1 MLSGDGRPSPGRLA
15 IIGPRTHLASKPDGR
30 LARHG
35 ITRKT
40 PMFRNLFLATALAL
54 RGHPHVIGGANLRII
69 GNGENFTVEVIGT
82 PNTQGPAISRLV
94 GQGENQAVE
103 FLPRR
108 G

>member
-1 MLSGDGRPSPGRLA
+1 
-15 IIGPRTHLASKPDGR
+15 
-30 LARHG
+30 
-35 ITRKT
+35 
-40 PMFRNLFLATALAL
+40 MFRNLFLATALATGFAAAAAAYDVRVTAQGEGFAVERL
-54 RGHPHVIGGANLRII
+54 GDDGSTVVGGANLRII